1 MNRLFLL
8 LFKNKD
14 DRTSHSG
21 HYLPKV
27 EIKDYN
33 AMSNSFFDQAI
44 SNDFK
49 TYENLRKFIT
59 GQGDEYAAGCL
70 LDYPYSKDNYKMIAI
85 NLSKQKALYSDPN
98 AIQQISFTS
107 HLVRA
112 GDIAMFFIIEWA
124 KENVIDFSQGTAK
137 VL

>member
-33 AMSNSFFDQAI
+33 AMINSFFDQAI

-49 TYENLRKFIT
+49 TYENLRKFTT
-59 GQGDEYAAGCL
+59 GQGDEYTAGCL
-70 LDYPYSKDNYKMIAI
+70 LDYPYCKDNYKMIAI

-112 GDIAMFFIIEWA
+112 GDIAMFFIIE
-124 KENVIDFSQGTAK
+124 
-137 VL
+137 

>member
-14 DRTSHSG
+14 DRTSHSV

-27 EIKDYN
+27 EMKDYSV
-33 AMSNSFFDQAI
+33 MINSFFDQAI
-44 SNDFK
+44 SSDFK

-59 GQGDEYAAGCL
+59 GQGDEYATGCL
-70 LDYPYSKDNYKMIAI
+70 LDYPYCKDNYKMIAI

-112 GDIAMFFIIEWA
+112 RDTEMFFIIDGA